1 MNRITRIIRQ
11 KGGRYRIELDSGLSF
26 PLYRQ
31 EMEAYHLEEDTEIP
45 DDIWE
50 EICSGI
56 LIKRAKKRSL
66 YLLQKQDRTRME
78 LRSRLLRDGYPEE
91 LAEKAVAAMEDY
103 GYIDDKRYAEVYIR
117 YRQDGMSRGALK
129 RKLLEKGIERSLI
142 DEAIDAVCETDE
154 AAIASALLKKKHFD
168 PETADA
174 KERQRMSAYLARRG
188 FGFDL
193 IRRLTDGGKRY
204 TIE

>member
-1 MNRITRIIRQ
+1 
-11 KGGRYRIELDSGLSF
+11 
-26 PLYRQ
+26 
-31 EMEAYHLEEDTEIP
+31 
-45 DDIWE
+45 
-50 EICSGI
+50 
-56 LIKRAKKRSL
+56 
-66 YLLQKQDRTRME
+66 ME

-103 GYIDDKRYAEVYIR
+103 GYIDDQRYAEVYIR